1 MLSNANNQPILIEGM
16 AQPGT
21 AQTGTA
27 EPALAV
33 AVLAAGKGTRMRSG
47 LPKVLH
53 PLAGR
58 PLLDW
63 VLASCAA
70 LEPGR
75 RLVIVGHE
83 PQQVQQHLQQH
94 EPGVEVVLQQPQ
106 RGTGHAVQQLLDPLA
121 GFSGTLLVLNGDVP
135 LLRPGTLAA
144 LLQRHHQTGCAASLL
159 TACLPDPGGYGRVFC
174 DNDQRVT
181 AIVEDRD
188 CTEEQRR
195 NSRINGG
202 IYCFAWPALA
212 AVLPELSSD
221 NSQGELYLTDAVARL
236 APAVQLDVED
246 ASEISG
252 INNRGQLASCEQ
264 ILQQRLRDHWLAA
277 GVTFVDPPSCSLS
290 ADTHFAA
297 DVVVEPQTHF
307 RGHNRIGTGC
317 RIGPG
322 TLVDNCR
329 LAEQVEVLFSVVR
342 QATIAR
348 GSVVGPFAHLRQ
360 GATVGEGCKVGNF
373 VEIKQSR
380 IGNHTKASHLSYI
393 GDAEL
398 GARVNVGAGTITAN
412 FDGLAK
418 HRTVIGAGART
429 GANAVL
435 VAPVAVGA
443 GAVVAAGSTIT
454 SDVADDALA
463 IARCRQVVKENW
475 AARKAPGATSV
486 PTSTPAP
493 VAEATS
499 VPAAAATPSD
509 PAGSNSTPEQGG
521 SADPS

>member
-1 MLSNANNQPILIEGM
+1 M
-16 AQPGT
+16 AQP
-21 AQTGTA
+21 GTA

-33 AVLAAGKGTRMRSG
+33 AVLAAGKGTRMRSTR
-47 LPKVLH
+47 PKVLH

-63 VLASCAA
+63 VLASCTA
-70 LEPGR
+70 LEPTR

-94 EPGVEVVLQQPQ
+94 QPQVEVVLQQPQ
-106 RGTGHAVQQLLDPLA
+106 RGTGHAVQQLLEPLD

-144 LLQRHHQTGCAASLL
+144 LLQRHCQTGCAASLL

-174 DNDQRVT
+174 DDQQRVT
-181 AIVEDRD
+181 AIIEDRD
-188 CTEEQRR
+188 CTAEQRR
-195 NSRINGG
+195 NPRINGG

-221 NSQGELYLTDAVARL
+221 NSQNELYLTDAVARL
-236 APAVQLDVED
+236 APAAQLDVKD

-307 RGHNRIGTGC
+307 RGRNRIGTGC

-322 TLVDNCR
+322 TLLDNCQ

-342 QATIAR
+342 QTTIAR

-360 GATVGEGCKVGNF
+360 GASVGEGCKVGNF

-380 IGNHTKASHLSYI
+380 IGDHTKASHLSYI

-412 FDGLAK
+412 FDGAAK

-435 VAPVAVGA
+435 VAPVAVGR
-443 GAVVAAGSTIT
+443 GATVAAGSTVT
-454 SDVADDALA
+454 RDVADDALV

-475 AARKAPGATSV
+475 AARKAPTATPV
-486 PTSTPAP
+486 PTPTSALAS
-493 VAEATS
+493 AEATS
-499 VPAAAATPSD
+499 IPAMAATPSA
-509 PAGSNSTPEQGG
+509 PAGGDSTPEQGD